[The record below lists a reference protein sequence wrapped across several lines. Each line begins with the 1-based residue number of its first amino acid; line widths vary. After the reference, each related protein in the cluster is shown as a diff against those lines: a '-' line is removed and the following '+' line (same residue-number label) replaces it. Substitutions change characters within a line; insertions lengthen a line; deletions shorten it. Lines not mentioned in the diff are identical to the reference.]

1 MRWKNPK
8 TARLLASFSSI
19 GVPVKPMND
28 GGGNRL
34 ARPTDWPSSIA
45 RREEGETRAAPGWS
59 LTK

>member
-8 TARLLASFSSI
+8 TARLLASFSLI
-19 GVPVKPMND
+19 GVRVKPMN
-28 GGGNRL
+28 GGGNGL
-34 ARPTDWPSSIA
+34 AGPTDWPSSIA